1 MSQPKKPMPSGRG
14 RCHLQLIHLG
24 NGRFAAASRLDHD
37 LAAQLPVNGKVLAKI
52 TQPRSVNE
60 LRYFFAMIA
69 SAFNNNRAG
78 PSLDECPTPEH
89 LRAWLLIKAGHCD
102 TQTFEPR
109 AVTAPVVRWMKSVAP
124 MTFWSVA
131 KDGTII
137 ARTAKSISFS
147 KADESVFNPVVNKI
161 IDIIVAEVV
170 PGTTHADWAPD
181 KFHDDAI
188 MATRRLS
195 SSR

>member
-1 MSQPKKPMPSGRG
+1 MSRRLPTFTKKMLD
-14 RCHLQLIHLG
+14 LQLIHLG

-37 LAAQLPVNGKVLAKI
+37 LAAQLPVNGKVRARI
-52 TQPRSVNE
+52 TQQRSSPE
-60 LRYFFAMIA
+60 HRYFFAVI
-69 SAFNNNRAG
+69 SRAFENNRAG
-78 PSLDECPTPEH
+78 PSLEECPTPEH

-109 AVTAPVVRWMKSVAP
+109 AVTAPVVRWMKSVTP

-147 KADESVFNPVVNKI
+147 KADESVFNPIVNKI

-181 KFHDDAI
+181 KFHDDGI